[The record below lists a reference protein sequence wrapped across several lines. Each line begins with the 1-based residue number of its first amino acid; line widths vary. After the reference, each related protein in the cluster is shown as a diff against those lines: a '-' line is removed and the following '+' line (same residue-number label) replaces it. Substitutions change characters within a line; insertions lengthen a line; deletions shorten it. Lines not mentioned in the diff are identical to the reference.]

1 MTTAAQSCNDFLEIV
16 VGYLDLLHQQG
27 VIRNLHDIDTESV
40 IGITEELR
48 DYFITLHT
56 NDVD

>member
-16 VGYLDLLHQQG
+16 VGYLDLLNRQG